1 MTATAAGT
9 VLCALWFVP
18 SAKAAPDAPGAAAH
32 HAVTQHSGPAR
43 DADPAPPSGA
53 DGQAP
58 AAAGTTAS
66 GAAHPGTDGLTT
78 PVVLSTLVLAGAG
91 GALVLRTRR
100 RAATVSSRSAQ
111 ASSPVAD

>member
-18 SAKAAPDAPGAAAH
+18 SAKAAPDAPGAAAVH
-32 HAVTQHSGPAR
+32 HAVAQHSDPVP
-43 DADPAPPSGA
+43 DAAPAPRSS
-53 DGQAP
+53 
-58 AAAGTTAS
+58 AAR
-66 GAAHPGTDGLTT
+66 PGSDGLTT

-91 GALVLRTRR
+91 GTLVLRTRR
-100 RAATVSSRSAQ
+100 RAAAVSSRSAQ